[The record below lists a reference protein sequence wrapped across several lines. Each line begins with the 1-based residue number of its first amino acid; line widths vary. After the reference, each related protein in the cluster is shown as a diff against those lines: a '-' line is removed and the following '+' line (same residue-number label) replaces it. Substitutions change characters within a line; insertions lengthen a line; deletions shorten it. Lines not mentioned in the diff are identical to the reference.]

1 MGVTTRNQ
9 VIARRCFNNS
19 RGLERLGVGVEGE
32 LDGSLRP
39 RLRLSRVCQGDLPR
53 PSSPKR
59 ENHYLSKVGEVV
71 KDRSL
76 RVAVVIPQT
85 PDS

>member
-1 MGVTTRNQ
+1 MSVTTRNQ

-19 RGLERLGVGVEGE
+19 RGLERLGVGVEVE
-32 LDGSLRP
+32 MDASMRP
-39 RLRLSRVCQGDLPR
+39 RLRLSRLSQGDLPR
-53 PSSPKR
+53 PSSPK